1 MKRLFFI
8 LFITTCLLS
17 GFAGCKQGHQPGAIP
32 QAIQIRIDSSLH
44 PADSMDAFIQ
54 PYRSRLNA
62 VLDTPLSFAPDH
74 ITKTGGRWNTPLGN
88 LMADL
93 MLDRAN
99 AVARMRGDQQVDLAL
114 HNFGGM
120 RSSISKGPVSER
132 NAYEVMPFENR
143 LVVVG
148 MPGRAIK
155 KMVGFLITA
164 SRPHPVSGIEIVLE
178 ADGSLKSTRIQGQPI
193 DDERIYY
200 LATSDYLMGGGD
212 RMDFFKD
219 RVSISDTGY
228 KIRNAM
234 VDYFKAI
241 DTLKAEIDNRFIQL
255 DTL

>member
-1 MKRLFFI
+1 MKRLFFK
-8 LFITTCLLS
+8 LFITACILS
-17 GFAGCKQGHQPGAIP
+17 GFTGCKQGHQPGAIP

-44 PADSMDAFIQ
+44 TADSIDAFIQ

-62 VLDTPLSFAPDH
+62 VLDTPLSFAPNH
-74 ITKTGGRWNTPLGN
+74 FTKTEGRWNTPLGN

-99 AVARMRGDQQVDLAL
+99 AVARIRGQKEVEMAL

-148 MPGRAIK
+148 MPGKAIK
-155 KMVGFLITA
+155 KMVGFLTTA

-178 ADGSLKSTRIQGQPI
+178 ADGSLKSVRIQGQPI
-193 DDERIYY
+193 DEERIYY
-200 LATSDYLMGGGD
+200 VATSDYLMGGGD
-212 RMDFFKD
+212 RMEFFKD

-234 VDYFKAI
+234 VDYFKAT

>member
-1 MKRLFFI
+1 MKQLFYK
-8 LFITTCLLS
+8 LFITASLLC
-17 GFAGCKQGHQPGAIP
+17 GFAGCKQGHHPRARP
-32 QAIQIRIDSSLH
+32 QAVQIRIDSSLH
-44 PADSMDAFIQ
+44 PADSVDAFIQ

-62 VLDTPLSFAPDH
+62 VLDTPLSFAPNH
-74 ITKTGGRWNTPLGN
+74 ITKTEGRWNTPLGN

-99 AVARMRGDQQVDLAL
+99 AVARMRGEKKVDMAL

-148 MPGRAIK
+148 MPGKAIK
-155 KMVGFLITA
+155 KMVGFLTTA

-178 ADGSLKSTRIQGQPI
+178 ADGSLKSIRIEGQPI
-193 DDERIYY
+193 NDERIYY
-200 LATSDYLMGGGD
+200 VATSDYLMGGGD
-212 RMDFFKD
+212 RMEFFKD

-234 VDYFKAI
+234 VDYFKAT

-255 DTL
+255 DTP

>member
-1 MKRLFFI
+1 MKPLFFKF
-8 LFITTCLLS
+8 FITFCVLLS
-17 GFAGCKQGHQPGAIP
+17 FAGCKQERPAIAQP
-32 QAIQIRIDSSLH
+32 QASQILIDSTLH
-44 PADSMDAFIQ
+44 PADSIDTFIQ

-62 VLDTPLSFAPDH
+62 VLDAPLSYAPKH
-74 ITKTGGRWNTPLGN
+74 ITKTEGQWNTPMGN

-93 MLDRAN
+93 LLDRAN
-99 AVARMRGDQQVDLAL
+99 AVARMRGEQIADMAL
-114 HNFGGM
+114 FNFGGI

-132 NAYEVMPFENR
+132 TAYEIMPFENG
-143 LVVVG
+143 LIVVG

-155 KMVGFLITA
+155 KMVGFLTTA

-200 LATSDYLMGGGD
+200 VATSDYLMGGGD
-212 RMDFFKD
+212 RMDFFAD

-234 VDYFKAI
+234 VDYFKTL
-241 DTLKAEIDNRFIQL
+241 DTLKAETDNRFIQL